1 MVNANKHVVFGTI
14 SRTCVL
20 CPRGFGRRMD
30 KTRGPL
36 RSRTAHAADR
46 AFGFQKFQITRRRV
60 RCATDQS
67 HHVRARE
74 HLVLLE

>member
-1 MVNANKHVVFGTI
+1 MVNANKHVFFDKYP
-14 SRTCVL
+14 RTCVL
-20 CPRGFGRRMD
+20 YPRGFGRRMD
-30 KTRGPL
+30 KTSGSL
-36 RSRTAHAADR
+36 RSRTSHATDR
-46 AFGFQKFQITRRRV
+46 AFGFQKFQIARRRV